1 MFYNLN
7 YLSHEETYL
16 KRKLVAFIN
25 GLGFG
30 DHVSS
35 SKEAPKKEKK
45 MYIETHMLV
54 ESFTKEER

>member
-1 MFYNLN
+1 MFFNSN

-16 KRKLVAFIN
+16 KRKLAAFID

-30 DHVSS
+30 DHVSP

-45 MYIETHMLV
+45 IYIETHLLV
-54 ESFTKEER
+54 EAFTKEER